1 MSRAAVLFT
10 GAVAALLI
18 GRAALAYRGVDPLAL
33 GLVLLIGAGL
43 VVGVVE
49 GVLRAGRAERLL
61 REAQALPDPATT
73 DAVERASAPLRAF
86 LQARMAGAP
95 ALVTSTPFTPYL
107 LGLLVMIG
115 LLGTF
120 LGLFETLRGARE
132 ALSAS
137 GDIATLRAGMAAP
150 MTGLSRAFGTSA
162 AGVTASAML
171 GLGAVFVRRAEGR
184 LAGVLGRYTTT
195 ALVPLTL
202 AGRQLAALTALA
214 RHGEALPAAAVALRE
229 ATLQIERLSARLS
242 EVQERS
248 GDALAAAQRQ
258 AGDDAAAAIRATAG
272 EIRADLDRG
281 IARGADA
288 VRSAAEPLL
297 AQTAAKVAEAAGAAL
312 ADVTT
317 RLDRD
322 AAARRQRDAEHL
334 AELGAIARK
343 ATSELADGAA
353 AAFGVAT
360 GDLSRREDAR
370 AAALHERLDQVAS
383 AAARLG
389 ANGEAHAEK
398 LGAAE
403 QARTEK
409 LGAALG
415 RAVIAIERAEDRAES
430 REATRA
436 EEAAARMGALADV
449 FATQLELVSGRLADP
464 LGRAAQAAEA
474 SVQTAAKLVLGAQVQ
489 LGAESREA
497 AARGERLDALVAAL
511 DSVAGRIAIDA
522 EVRGARIDALA
533 RASEERSEAGE
544 ARAEARTARLAEAME
559 RTLLTLADRQGVY
572 EARLLAERGEVAT
585 ALSERLSHHARGLD
599 ESLRAT
605 ATTVREA
612 SDLLR
617 SGGAEM
623 VAVAEM
629 FTGAVDR
636 YREASDRWLDNLG
649 AIEDAIARK
658 DGGEAADLL
667 GAYVAQTREVFDCSL
682 QFQRELFTELRAL
695 RAKASS

>member
-229 ATLQIERLSARLS
+229 ATLQIERLSARPS

>member
-1 MSRAAVLFT
+1 
-10 GAVAALLI
+10 
-18 GRAALAYRGVDPLAL
+18 
-33 GLVLLIGAGL
+33 
-43 VVGVVE
+43 
-49 GVLRAGRAERLL
+49 
-61 REAQALPDPATT
+61 
-73 DAVERASAPLRAF
+73 
-86 LQARMAGAP
+86 
-95 ALVTSTPFTPYL
+95 
-107 LGLLVMIG
+107 
-115 LLGTF
+115 
-120 LGLFETLRGARE
+120 
-132 ALSAS
+132 
-137 GDIATLRAGMAAP
+137 MAAP